1 MAPKNTKVDQDK
13 KPLNFKLLVIG
24 DSGVGKSNII
34 NVYVGEPFQRTFITT
49 IGVDFKTKLVKRSSV
64 SGPSGQLSNENSGV
78 EQQLQDIKLN
88 IWDTAGQE
96 RFRTITTTY
105 YRGTQGILVVF
116 DLSNKQSFMSI
127 KRWIHEME
135 QNCTGS
141 TEVPPAIILGNKSDI
156 PREKWEVS
164 DEELADL
171 RGNHTTFLTSAATGE
186 NLEQA
191 FSHLTE
197 LILKRRA
204 IENER
209 KNNQPFS
216 TIDIKGSAAGSGKS
230 KKKKGNTLSNSSKC
244 TLL

>member
-1 MAPKNTKVDQDK
+1 MAPKITKADLDK

-49 IGVDFKTKLVKRSSV
+49 IGVDFKTKLVKRDRQSEVNTAVVDS
-64 SGPSGQLSNENSGV
+64 
-78 EQQLQDIKLN
+78 QQIQDIKLN

-127 KRWIHEME
+127 KRWLHEME

-141 TEVPPAIILGNKSDI
+141 ADVPPAIILGNKCDI
-156 PREKWEVS
+156 PKDKWEVT
-164 DEELADL
+164 EEDLADL
-171 RGNHTTFLTSAATGE
+171 RRSNLYYLTSAATGE
-186 NLEQA
+186 NLDNA
-191 FSHLTE
+191 FSHLTD

-204 IENER
+204 VDNQK
-209 KNNQPFS
+209 KNDLPF
-216 TIDIKGSAAGSGKS
+216 TTLDIKGGGGASGSGRS
-230 KKKKGNTLSNSSKC
+230 KKENKKNTLTNSSKC
-244 TLL
+244 ALI

>member
-1 MAPKNTKVDQDK
+1 MAPSKKQVEVDK

-49 IGVDFKTKLVKRSSV
+49 IGVDFKTKLVKRNNLSSG
-64 SGPSGQLSNENSGV
+64 SDSA
-78 EQQLQDIKLN
+78 EQQTQDIKLN

-127 KRWIHEME
+127 KRWLHEME

-141 TEVPPAIILGNKSDI
+141 TDVPPAIILGNKCDI
-156 PREKWEVS
+156 PKDKWEVS
-164 DEELADL
+164 DEDLADL
-171 RGNHTTFLTSAATGE
+171 KRTHLYYLTSAATGD
-186 NLEQA
+186 NLENA
-191 FSHLTE
+191 FSHLTD

-204 IENER
+204 LENEK

-216 TIDIKGSAAGSGKS
+216 TIQIKEQSGKS
-230 KKKKGNTLSNSSKC
+230 KKKKGNTISNSSKC
-244 TLL
+244 HLI